1 MDLSGL
7 DREPVRYNSLRAFRF
22 MYQRTLNSRGF
33 VIRWRAAVWL
43 CAALCLVA
51 LLAHHPPT
59 VASSDK
65 LKPEELVAKHLES
78 IGPAEK
84 RAAITT
90 RIIAGTSLVMIRTPP
105 PQQAAGRAVLASEG
119 IKNLIGMSFQSPVYP
134 REQMGFNGNSF
145 AAAYVTPG
153 VRSALGNFLVTHDL
167 VFKQGLMGGTLSS
180 AWPLLDL
187 AARNPRLEYAGT
199 KDVNNYTLH
208 ELRYLPRGGSEL
220 HISIYLDSETFR
232 HMRTEYELV
241 IPAPIGTRDYVNVQE
256 REIRYK
262 MTEEFSDF
270 KQESGLTLPHTY
282 KIKLSV
288 DSKGG
293 TFLADWVITLSQF
306 SFNEKIDPNSF
317 NISG

>member
-1 MDLSGL
+1 
-7 DREPVRYNSLRAFRF
+7 
-22 MYQRTLNSRGF
+22 MYRQALNS
-33 VIRWRAAVWL
+33 VKTAVAL
-43 CAALCLVA
+43 SSALCVVGLGA
-51 LLAHHPPT
+51 PYPPT

-306 SFNEKIDPNSF
+306 SFNEKIDPKSF